1 MVAVLRNVVGFNG
14 GCLRAAD
21 GSADKK
27 ALVPEKIGAYC
38 DTKKLARID

>member
-1 MVAVLRNVVGFNG
+1 MVAAFGQLMG
-14 GCLRAAD
+14 API
-21 GSADKK
+21 KK